1 MTNIRDRIRRQL
13 ELEDDSRALGERRY
27 NARKLPWKPEA
38 GSPDEEANLPPGKQL
53 LKLCIEPVSQHI
65 SAFIH
70 EACNGKAG
78 RRHSAVSYCLL
89 AEPDALAYLAV
100 RTLVNHAM
108 ADKNLTSVAIN
119 LGGAVVEHLEYE
131 ALRSENGK
139 GYRGLLKAQEA
150 RGYSRQR
157 KDAVKKLFASEGVR
171 IEASQADLL
180 NLGDKLIDIVIEAT
194 GLFAREMVKRAKTTI
209 YKLRATEDLVAWFD
223 KQHARCA
230 LLEPI
235 HMPMLV
241 RPRRWRSPTYGGYLT
256 PRPNNVLIKQ
266 RNRAYHEELRNADIE
281 TIYDAVNHIQE
292 TPWAINTDVLD
303 VLSHLWDEGGSL
315 GGLPKRH
322 DEPVPAKPE
331 DIDTNEEARIKWK
344 REAASVYQRNADL
357 VSSRLAVHQGIW
369 VARKFADE
377 PEIYYPHE
385 LDFRGRVYPIPVFG
399 PSPQGCDWQ
408 KALLRFSHGKPL
420 GLQGFRWLQIH
431 IANLFG
437 VDKASFD
444 DRLAWVVEN
453 LDAILDSG
461 ANPLDGQRFW
471 TTADSPYCAL
481 AACVELN
488 RAMQLDDPTQ
498 FVSFLPIALD
508 GSCSGLQHFSA
519 MLRDRTGGAAVNLLP
534 ADKPQDVYSE
544 VARRAQEE
552 ADATTFITYVDKA
565 TGEEVSFPNP
575 WQGGKVNRKIAKR
588 PTMTFCY
595 SATRAGMQD
604 MILSTLREIDR
615 DNEAAG
621 KAPYLNGADNF
632 RSAVWMSHVLF
643 SSISATVSSA
653 AVAMDW
659 LRSAAKVAAE
669 EGLPLWWTT
678 PLGLPILQEYKVF
691 TGKDVNVHWSG
702 TRVRLKV
709 QSETEKLDG
718 RAQANGVAPNFVHSL
733 DACHLQAVAL
743 AAKAEGVRHL
753 AVIHDSFGTHAA
765 DTDAMSRMLRE
776 TFVEQY
782 SGDVLG
788 TFYEEL
794 KSQLGEEL
802 AAQLPP
808 PPTAGDLDLS
818 EILGAQYTFA

>member
-1 MTNIRDRIRRQL
+1 
-13 ELEDDSRALGERRY
+13 
-27 NARKLPWKPEA
+27 
-38 GSPDEEANLPPGKQL
+38 
-53 LKLCIEPVSQHI
+53 
-65 SAFIH
+65 
-70 EACNGKAG
+70 
-78 RRHSAVSYCLL
+78 
-89 AEPDALAYLAV
+89 
-100 RTLVNHAM
+100 
-108 ADKNLTSVAIN
+108 
-119 LGGAVVEHLEYE
+119 
-131 ALRSENGK
+131 
-139 GYRGLLKAQEA
+139 
-150 RGYSRQR
+150 
-157 KDAVKKLFASEGVR
+157 
-171 IEASQADLL
+171 
-180 NLGDKLIDIVIEAT
+180 
-194 GLFAREMVKRAKTTI
+194 
-209 YKLRATEDLVAWFD
+209 
-223 KQHARCA
+223 
-230 LLEPI
+230 
-235 HMPMLV
+235 
-241 RPRRWRSPTYGGYLT
+241 
-256 PRPNNVLIKQ
+256 
-266 RNRAYHEELRNADIE
+266 
-281 TIYDAVNHIQE
+281 
-292 TPWAINTDVLD
+292 
-303 VLSHLWDEGGSL
+303 
-315 GGLPKRH
+315 
-322 DEPVPAKPE
+322 
-331 DIDTNEEARIKWK
+331 
-344 REAASVYQRNADL
+344 
-357 VSSRLAVHQGIW
+357 
-369 VARKFADE
+369 
-377 PEIYYPHE
+377 
-385 LDFRGRVYPIPVFG
+385 
-399 PSPQGCDWQ
+399 
-408 KALLRFSHGKPL
+408 
-420 GLQGFRWLQIH
+420 
-431 IANLFG
+431 
-437 VDKASFD
+437 
-444 DRLAWVVEN
+444 
-453 LDAILDSG
+453 
-461 ANPLDGQRFW
+461 
-471 TTADSPYCAL
+471 
-481 AACVELN
+481 
-488 RAMQLDDPTQ
+488 
-498 FVSFLPIALD
+498 
-508 GSCSGLQHFSA
+508 

-544 VARRAQEE
+544 VARRTQEE